1 MGDDL
6 ELSTVI
12 KRLRHE
18 IETAWREGQ
27 ESAIAFE
34 VGPVEIEVNTQL
46 QKDGKAEF
54 GVKFL
59 VVSAGGGGGLST
71 TDTQRIKLTLTP
83 RDRRDPTQPLRI
95 AGTLKAGEGVP
106 GIGVSDD
113 ESRQ

>member
-1 MGDDL
+1 MGDEI
-6 ELSTVI
+6 ELSTLI

-18 IETAWREGQ
+18 IETTWWEGQ
-27 ESAIAFE
+27 TSAIVFE
-34 VGPVEIEVNTQL
+34 VGSVEVEVNTQL

-95 AGTLKAGEGVP
+95 AGELKKGEGVP
-106 GIGVSDD
+106 KSGGSDG
-113 ESRQ
+113 ESPE

>member
-1 MGDDL
+1 MGDEI
-6 ELSTVI
+6 ELSTLI

-27 ESAIAFE
+27 TSAVAFE
-34 VGPVEIEVNTQL
+34 VGPVEVEVNTQV

-54 GVKFL
+54 GVKVL
-59 VVSAGGGGGLST
+59 VVTVGGGAGLST

-95 AGTLKAGEGVP
+95 SGKLKAGEEVP
-106 GIGVSDD
+106 
-113 ESRQ
+113 ESEGSEQKSPE